1 VKGENGDESM
11 KTDLSEKLFAK
22 AKDLFPGG
30 VNSPVRAFK
39 GVGGTP
45 RFIARGKGSHLFDV
59 DGNDYVDYVLSWG
72 PLIVGHCHPEV
83 MREVQD
89 AMKDGSS
96 FGAPSPRELQLAE
109 VVRERMPWIEKMRF
123 CSSGTEA
130 TTSAI
135 RVARGFTGRDDIVKC
150 DGCYHGAG
158 DPLLV
163 KAGSGVE
170 TLGLPDSPGVP
181 ADYAKHTLTVPYND
195 LAAVERLFAERGSKI
210 AALIVE
216 PVVGNMGVLV
226 PRPGYLE
233 GLLATC
239 REHGALLIIDEV
251 MTGFRVASGGA
262 CGLYGIR
269 PDLVTFGKVIGAG
282 LPVGAFGGRADV
294 MDRVA
299 PAGPIY
305 QAGTLSGNPMAM
317 AAGYSTL
324 RLMTPAAYE
333 KLERTGAA
341 LADGLAKA
349 AAAEQVPVQVNRVG
363 AMFTVFFSE
372 KPVFDAASARACNTR
387 RFGAFFHSL
396 LEGGVYLPP
405 SQFEACFLSTAHTE
419 ADVDHT
425 LAAARTAFAAAAKV
439 E

>member
-1 VKGENGDESM
+1 M

-22 AKDLFPGG
+22 AQTLFPGG
-30 VNSPVRAFK
+30 VNSPVRAFR

-45 RFIARGKGSHLFDV
+45 RFIARGKGSHMFDV
-59 DGNDYVDYVLSWG
+59 DGNDYVDYLLSWG

-96 FGAPSPRELQLAE
+96 YGAPSPREIQLAE
-109 VVRERMPWIEKMRF
+109 LVRERMPWIEKMRF
-123 CSSGTEA
+123 VSSGTEA

-135 RVARGFTGRDDIVKC
+135 RVARGFTGRDDILKF

-181 ADYAKHTLTVPYND
+181 ADVARHTLTLPYNE
-195 LAAVERLFAERGSKI
+195 LPAVERLFAERGSAI
-210 AALIVE
+210 AAIIVE

-226 PRPGYLE
+226 PKAGYLQ
-233 GLLATC
+233 GLLDVC
-239 REHGALLIIDEV
+239 RKHGALLIVDEV
-251 MTGFRVASGGA
+251 MTGFRVSAGGA

-324 RLMTPAAYE
+324 KLMTPAAYA
-333 KLERTGAA
+333 KLGEISTR
-341 LADGLAKA
+341 LADGLRA
-349 AAAEQVPVQVNRVG
+349 AAAEAKVPVQVNQVG
-363 AMFTVFFSE
+363 SMLTVFFSE
-372 KPVFDAASARACNTR
+372 KPVFDAASARGANPK
-387 RFGAFFHSL
+387 RFAAFFHAL
-396 LEGGVYLPP
+396 LENGVYFPP
-405 SQFEACFLSTAHTE
+405 SQFEAAFLSTAHTGDDIE
-419 ADVDHT
+419 KT
-425 LAAARTAFAAAAKV
+425 LAAARVAFAAAAKI
-439 E
+439 

>member
-1 VKGENGDESM
+1 M
-11 KTDLSEKLFAK
+11 KTELSEKLFAK

-45 RFIARGKGSHLFDV
+45 RFIARGRGSHLVDV

-72 PLIVGHCHPEV
+72 PLVVGHCHPEV
-83 MREVQD
+83 MRAVQD
-89 AMKDGSS
+89 AMKEGSS
-96 FGAPSPRELQLAE
+96 FGAPSPREILLGE
-109 VVRERMPWIEKMRF
+109 LVRERMPWIEKMRF
-123 CSSGTEA
+123 VSSGTEA

-135 RVARGFTGRDDIVKC
+135 RVARGFTGRDDILKF

-158 DPLLV
+158 DALLV

-181 ADYAKHTLTVPYND
+181 ADLAKHTLTLPFND
-195 LAAVERLFAERGSKI
+195 LGAVEKLFAERGDKL
-210 AALIVE
+210 AAVIVE

-226 PRPGYLE
+226 PKSGYLK
-233 GLLATC
+233 GLLDAC
-239 REHGALLIIDEV
+239 RKHGALLIIDEV
-251 MTGFRVASGGA
+251 MTGFRVSSGGA

-324 RLMTPAAYE
+324 KLMTATAYE
-333 KLERTGAA
+333 KLEQTSAK
-341 LADGLAKA
+341 LADGLAR
-349 AAAEQVPVQVNRVG
+349 AAAEAKVPAQVNRVG
-363 AMFTVFFSE
+363 SMLTVFFSE
-372 KPVFDAASARACNTR
+372 RPVFDAASARACSTK
-387 RFGAFFHSL
+387 RFGAFFHAL
-396 LEGGVYLPP
+396 LENGVYFPP
-405 SQFEACFLSTAHTE
+405 SQFEAAFLSTAHTDDDVE
-419 ADVDHT
+419 AT
-425 LAAARTAFAAAAKV
+425 IQAARAGFAAAGR

>member
-1 VKGENGDESM
+1 VKTE
-11 KTDLSEKLFAK
+11 LSEKLFAK
-22 AKDLFPGG
+22 ANTLFPGG

-45 RFIARGKGSHLFDV
+45 RFIARGRGSHLVDV

-72 PLIVGHCHPEV
+72 PLVVGHCHPEV

-96 FGAPSPRELQLAE
+96 YGAPSPREIQLAE
-109 VVRERMPWIEKMRF
+109 VVRERMPWVEKMRF
-123 CSSGTEA
+123 VSSGTEA

-135 RVARGFTGRDDIVKC
+135 RVARGFTGRDDVLKF

-158 DPLLV
+158 DSLLV

-181 ADYAKHTLTVPYND
+181 ADLARHTLTLPFND
-195 LAAVERLFAERGSKI
+195 LAAVERLFAERGAAI
-210 AALIVE
+210 AAVIVE

-226 PRPGYLE
+226 PREGYLQ
-233 GLLATC
+233 GLLDVC
-239 REHGALLIIDEV
+239 RKHGALLIVDEV
-251 MTGFRVASGGA
+251 MTGFRLGTGGA

-317 AAGYSTL
+317 AAGYATL

-333 KLERTGAA
+333 KLERLSAR
-341 LADGLAKA
+341 LADGLAA
-349 AAAEQVPVQVNRVG
+349 AAAEVKVPVQVNRVG
-363 AMFTVFFSE
+363 SMLTVFFAE
-372 KPVFDAASARACNTR
+372 KPVFDAASARAASTK
-387 RFGAFFHSL
+387 RFGAFFHAL
-396 LEGGVYLPP
+396 LENGVYFPP
-405 SQFEACFLSTAHTE
+405 SQFEAAFLSTAHTE
-419 ADVDHT
+419 DDLEAT
-425 LAAARTAFAAAAKV
+425 LRAARVAFAAAAKV
-439 E
+439 

>member
-1 VKGENGDESM
+1 M

-22 AKDLFPGG
+22 ALTLFPGG
-30 VNSPVRAFK
+30 VNSPVRAFR

-45 RFIARGKGSHLFDV
+45 RFIARGRGSHMWDV

-72 PLIVGHCHPEV
+72 PLIVGHCHPDV
-83 MREVQD
+83 MRAVQE

-96 FGAPSPRELQLAE
+96 FGAPCPREIQLAE
-109 VVRERMPWIEKMRF
+109 LIRERKPWIEKMRF

-130 TTSAI
+130 TTAAI
-135 RVARGFTGRDDIVKC
+135 RVARGFTGRDDILKF

-158 DPLLV
+158 DALLV

-181 ADYAKHTLTVPYND
+181 ADLAKHTLTLPYND
-195 LAAVERLFAERGSKI
+195 LAAVEKLLAERGAKL
-210 AALIVE
+210 AAVIVE
-216 PVVGNMGVLV
+216 PIVGNMGVLV
-226 PRPGYLE
+226 PKPGYLQ
-233 GLLATC
+233 GLLDAC
-239 REHGALLIIDEV
+239 RKHGALLIVDEV
-251 MTGFRVASGGA
+251 MTGFRVGYGGA

-317 AAGYSTL
+317 AAGHASL
-324 RLMTPAAYE
+324 KLMTPAAYE
-333 KLERTGAA
+333 RLDQQGAKLAA
-341 LADGLAKA
+341 GLAEA
-349 AAAEQVPVQVNRVG
+349 ARGAGVPVQVNRVG
-363 AMFTVFFSE
+363 SMLTVFFSE
-372 KPVFDAASARACNTR
+372 KPVFDAVSARGANSK
-387 RFGAFFHSL
+387 RFAAFFHAL
-396 LEGGVYLPP
+396 LEGGVYFPP
-405 SQFEACFLSTAHTE
+405 SQFESAFLSTAHTE
-419 ADVDHT
+419 GDLEQT
-425 LAAARTAFAAAAKV
+425 LRTAKVAFAAAARIP
-439 E
+439 

>member
-1 VKGENGDESM
+1 M
-11 KTDLSEKLFAK
+11 KTELSEKLFAK
-22 AKDLFPGG
+22 AQDLFPGG

-45 RFIARGKGSHLFDV
+45 RFIARGRGSHLFDV
-59 DGNDYVDYVLSWG
+59 DGNDYVDFVLSWG
-72 PLIVGHCHPEV
+72 PMIVGHCHPEV

-96 FGAPSPRELQLAE
+96 FGAPSPREIQLAE
-109 VVRERMPWIEKMRF
+109 LVRARMPWVEKMRF

-130 TTSAI
+130 TTAAI
-135 RVARGFTGRDDIVKC
+135 RVARGFTGRDDILKF

-158 DPLLV
+158 DALLV

-181 ADYAKHTLTVPYND
+181 ADLARHTLTLPFND
-195 LAAVERLFAERGSKI
+195 LAAAEKLFAARGKQL
-210 AALIVE
+210 AAVIVE

-226 PRPGYLE
+226 PRPGYLQ
-233 GLLATC
+233 GLLDLC
-239 REHGALLIIDEV
+239 RASGALLIIDEV
-251 MTGFRVASGGA
+251 MTGFRVGEGGA
-262 CGLYGIR
+262 CGRFGLR

-282 LPVGAFGGRADV
+282 LPVGAFGGRRDV

-317 AAGYSTL
+317 AAGFATL

-333 KLERTGAA
+333 RLEQTSAS
-341 LADGLAKA
+341 LADGLAR
-349 AAAEQVPVQVNRVG
+349 AAAEAKVPVQVNRVG
-363 AMFTVFFSE
+363 SMLTVFFSE
-372 KPVFDAASARACNTR
+372 KPVFDAASARACDTK
-387 RFGAFFHSL
+387 RFGAFFHAL
-396 LEGGVYLPP
+396 LEHGVYFPP
-405 SQFEACFLSTAHTE
+405 SQFEAAFLSTAHSEDDVE
-419 ADVDHT
+419 AT
-425 LAAARTAFAAAAKV
+425 LRAARVAFAAAAKV
-439 E
+439 

>member
-1 VKGENGDESM
+1 VKTE
-11 KTDLSEKLFAK
+11 LSQKLFEK
-22 AKDLFPGG
+22 ANTLFPGG

-45 RFIARGKGSHLFDV
+45 RFMARGRGAHLIDV

-72 PLIVGHCHPEV
+72 PLIAGHCHPEV
-83 MREVQD
+83 MRAVQD

-96 FGAPSPRELQLAE
+96 FGAPSPKEIVLAE
-109 VVRERMPWIEKMRF
+109 TVRERAPWIEKMRF

-130 TTSAI
+130 TTAAL
-135 RVARGFTGRDDIVKC
+135 RVARGFTGRDDFVKFE
-150 DGCYHGAG
+150 GCYHGAG

-181 ADYAKHTLTVPYND
+181 ADLARHTLTVPYND
-195 LAAVERLFAERGSKI
+195 LPALEQLFAAKGKGIAAVI
-210 AALIVE
+210 IE

-226 PRPGYLE
+226 PKAGYLQAIHD
-233 GLLATC
+233 LCKA
-239 REHGALLIIDEV
+239 HGALFIVDEV
-251 MTGFRVASGGA
+251 MTGFRLAPGGA
-262 CGLYGIR
+262 CELYGLR

-317 AAGYSTL
+317 AAGEAQL
-324 RLMTPAAYE
+324 RLMTREAYQL
-333 KLERTGAA
+333 LEVRSAA
-341 LADGLAKA
+341 LAAGLAA
-349 AAAEQVPVQVNRVG
+349 LAAEAKVPVQVNRVG
-363 AMFTVFFSE
+363 SMLTVFFSAS
-372 KPVFDAASARACNTR
+372 PVFDAASARKASTK
-387 RFGAFFHSL
+387 RFGAFFHTM
-396 LEGGVYLPP
+396 LENGVYLPP
-405 SQFEACFLSTAHTE
+405 SQFEAAFLSTAHGEGDVELTLRAARAAFAIAAKTE
-419 ADVDHT
+419 A
-425 LAAARTAFAAAAKV
+425 
-439 E
+439 

>member
-1 VKGENGDESM
+1 M
-11 KTDLSEKLFAK
+11 KTELSQKLFEK
-22 AKDLFPGG
+22 ANDLFPGG

-45 RFIARGKGSHLFDV
+45 RFIARARGSHIVDV

-72 PLIVGHCHPEV
+72 PMIVGHCHPEV

-89 AMKDGSS
+89 AMKEGSS
-96 FGAPSPRELQLAE
+96 FGAPSPREILLAE
-109 VVRERMPWIEKMRF
+109 LVRERMPWVEKMRF
-123 CSSGTEA
+123 VSSGTEA

-135 RVARGFTGRDDIVKC
+135 RVARGFTGRDDIVKF

-181 ADYAKHTLTVPYND
+181 ADVARHTLTAPYND
-195 LAAVERLFAERGSKI
+195 LGALEKVFEAKGSSIAAVIL
-210 AALIVE
+210 E

-226 PRPGYLE
+226 PRPGFLE
-233 GLLATC
+233 GVHALC
-239 REHGALLIIDEV
+239 RKHGALFIVDEV
-251 MTGFRVASGGA
+251 MTGFRLSAGGA
-262 CGLYGIR
+262 CGLYGLR

-282 LPVGAFGGRADV
+282 LPVGAFGGRRDV

-317 AAGYSTL
+317 AAGHAAL
-324 RLMTPAAYE
+324 KLMTEAAYR
-333 KLERTGAA
+333 KLETLSAA
-341 LADGLAKA
+341 LGDGLVA
-349 AAAEQVPVQVNRVG
+349 AAAEAKVPVQLNRVG
-363 AMFTVFFSE
+363 SMLTVFFSE

-387 RFGAFFHSL
+387 RFGAFFHAM
-396 LEGGVYLPP
+396 LEHGAYLPP
-405 SQFEACFLSTAHTE
+405 SQFEAAFLSTAHTDD
-419 ADVDHT
+419 DVART
-425 LAAARTAFAAAAKV
+425 VAAARVAFAEAAKV
-439 E
+439 A

>member
-1 VKGENGDESM
+1 VKTE
-11 KTDLSEKLFAK
+11 LSEKLFAK
-22 AKDLFPGG
+22 ANTLFPGG

-45 RFIARGKGSHLFDV
+45 RFIARGRGSHLVDV

-72 PLIVGHCHPEV
+72 PLVVGHCHPEV

-96 FGAPSPRELQLAE
+96 YGAPSPREIQLAE
-109 VVRERMPWIEKMRF
+109 VVRERMPWVEKMRF
-123 CSSGTEA
+123 VSSGTEA
-130 TTSAI
+130 TTAAI
-135 RVARGFTGRDDIVKC
+135 RVARGFTGRDDVLKF

-158 DPLLV
+158 DTLLV

-181 ADYAKHTLTVPYND
+181 ADLARHTLTLPFND
-195 LAAVERLFAERGSKI
+195 LAAVERLFAERGAAI
-210 AALIVE
+210 AAVIVE

-226 PRPGYLE
+226 PREGYLQ
-233 GLLATC
+233 GLLDVC
-239 REHGALLIIDEV
+239 RKHGALLIVDEV
-251 MTGFRVASGGA
+251 MTGFRLGTGGA

-317 AAGYSTL
+317 AAGYATL

-333 KLERTGAA
+333 KLERLSAR
-341 LADGLAKA
+341 LADGLAA
-349 AAAEQVPVQVNRVG
+349 AAAEAKVPVQVNRVG
-363 AMFTVFFSE
+363 SMLTVFFAE
-372 KPVFDAASARACNTR
+372 KPVFDAASARAASTK
-387 RFGAFFHSL
+387 RFGAFFHAL
-396 LEGGVYLPP
+396 LENGVYFPP
-405 SQFEACFLSTAHTE
+405 SQFEAAFLSTAHTE
-419 ADVDHT
+419 DDLEAT
-425 LAAARTAFAAAAKV
+425 LRAARVAFAAAAKV
-439 E
+439 

>member
-1 VKGENGDESM
+1 VKTE
-11 KTDLSEKLFAK
+11 LSEKLFAK
-22 AKDLFPGG
+22 ANTLFPGG

-45 RFIARGKGSHLFDV
+45 RFIARGRGSHLVDV

-72 PLIVGHCHPEV
+72 PLVVGHCHPEV

-96 FGAPSPRELQLAE
+96 FGAPSPREIQLAE
-109 VVRERMPWIEKMRF
+109 VVRERMPWVEKMRF
-123 CSSGTEA
+123 VSSGTEA
-130 TTSAI
+130 TTAAI
-135 RVARGFTGRDDIVKC
+135 RVARGFTGRDDVLKF

-158 DPLLV
+158 DTLLV

-181 ADYAKHTLTVPYND
+181 ADLARHTLTLPFND
-195 LAAVERLFAERGSKI
+195 LAAVERLFAERGAAI
-210 AALIVE
+210 AAVIVE

-226 PRPGYLE
+226 PREGYLQ
-233 GLLATC
+233 GLLDVC
-239 REHGALLIIDEV
+239 RKHGALLIVDEV
-251 MTGFRVASGGA
+251 MTGFRLGTGGA

-317 AAGYSTL
+317 AAGYATL

-333 KLERTGAA
+333 KLERLSAR
-341 LADGLAKA
+341 LADGLAA
-349 AAAEQVPVQVNRVG
+349 AAAEAKVPVQVNRVG
-363 AMFTVFFSE
+363 SMLTVFFAE
-372 KPVFDAASARACNTR
+372 KPVFDAASARAASTK
-387 RFGAFFHSL
+387 RFGAFFHAL
-396 LEGGVYLPP
+396 LENGVYFPP
-405 SQFEACFLSTAHTE
+405 SQFEAAFLSTAHTE
-419 ADVDHT
+419 DDLEAT
-425 LAAARTAFAAAAKV
+425 LRAARVAFAAAAKV
-439 E
+439 

>member
-1 VKGENGDESM
+1 VKTE
-11 KTDLSEKLFAK
+11 LSEKLFAK
-22 AKDLFPGG
+22 ANTLFPGG

-45 RFIARGKGSHLFDV
+45 RFIARGRGSHLVDV

-72 PLIVGHCHPEV
+72 PLVVGHCHPEV

-96 FGAPSPRELQLAE
+96 YGAPSPREIQLAE
-109 VVRERMPWIEKMRF
+109 VVRERMPWVEKMRF
-123 CSSGTEA
+123 VSSGTEA

-135 RVARGFTGRDDIVKC
+135 RVARGFTGRDDILKF

-158 DPLLV
+158 DALLV

-181 ADYAKHTLTVPYND
+181 ADLARHTLTLPFND
-195 LAAVERLFAERGSKI
+195 LAAVEKLFAERGAAI
-210 AALIVE
+210 AAVIVE

-226 PRPGYLE
+226 PKEGYLQ
-233 GLLATC
+233 GLLDVC
-239 REHGALLIIDEV
+239 RRHGALLIVDEV
-251 MTGFRVASGGA
+251 MTGFRLGTGGA
-262 CGLYGIR
+262 CGLYGVR

-317 AAGYSTL
+317 AAGYATL

-333 KLERTGAA
+333 KLERLSAR
-341 LADGLAKA
+341 LADGLAA
-349 AAAEQVPVQVNRVG
+349 LAAEAKVPVQVNRVG
-363 AMFTVFFSE
+363 SMLTVFFAE
-372 KPVFDAASARACNTR
+372 KPVFDAASARASSTK
-387 RFGAFFHSL
+387 RFGAFFHTL
-396 LEGGVYLPP
+396 LENGVYFPP
-405 SQFEACFLSTAHTE
+405 SQFEAAFLSTAHTE
-419 ADVDHT
+419 DDLEAT
-425 LAAARTAFAAAAKV
+425 LRAARAAFAAAAKV
-439 E
+439 

>member
-1 VKGENGDESM
+1 M
-11 KTDLSEKLFAK
+11 KTELSEKLFAK

-45 RFIARGKGSHLFDV
+45 RFFARGRGSRLFDV
-59 DGNDYVDYVLSWG
+59 DGNEYVDYVLSWG

-83 MREVQD
+83 MRQVQE
-89 AMKDGSS
+89 AMKEGAS
-96 FGAPSPRELQLAE
+96 FGAPSPREIKLAE
-109 VVRERMPWIEKMRF
+109 LVRERMPWVEKMRF
-123 CSSGTEA
+123 VSSGTEA

-135 RVARGFTGRDDIVKC
+135 RVARGFTGRDDILKF

-181 ADYAKHTLTVPYND
+181 ADLAKHTLTLPYND
-195 LAAVERLFAERGSKI
+195 LPAVERLFSKSGQKI
-210 AALIVE
+210 AAVIVE

-226 PRPGYLE
+226 PRQGYLQ
-233 GLLATC
+233 GLLDTC
-239 REHGALLIIDEV
+239 RRHGALLIIDEV
-251 MTGFRVASGGA
+251 MTGFRVSSGGA
-262 CGLYGIR
+262 CGLYGVR

-294 MDRVA
+294 MESVA

-324 RLMTPAAYE
+324 QLMTPAAYE
-333 KLERTGAA
+333 KLEQTGAK
-341 LADGLAKA
+341 LAEGLARA
-349 AAAEQVPVQVNRVG
+349 AAQAEVPVQVNRVG
-363 AMFTVFFSE
+363 SMLTVFFS
-372 KPVFDAASARACNTR
+372 KAPVFDAASARACSTK
-387 RFGAFFHSL
+387 RFAVFFHSM
-396 LEGGVYLPP
+396 LESGVYLPP
-405 SQFEACFLSTAHTE
+405 SQFEAAFLSTAHGDDE
-419 ADVDHT
+419 IELT
-425 LAAARTAFAAAAKV
+425 LRAAGPAFEAAAKV
-439 E
+439 

>member
-1 VKGENGDESM
+1 VKTE
-11 KTDLSEKLFAK
+11 LSEKLFAK

-45 RFIARGKGSHLFDV
+45 RFIARARGAHLFDV

-72 PLIVGHCHPEV
+72 PMIVGHCHPEV

-96 FGAPSPRELQLAE
+96 YGAPSPREIQLAE
-109 VVRERMPWIEKMRF
+109 LVRERMPWVQKMRF

-130 TTSAI
+130 TTAAI
-135 RVARGFTGRDDIVKC
+135 RVARGFTGRDDILKF

-158 DPLLV
+158 DALLV

-181 ADYAKHTLTVPYND
+181 ADLAKHTLTLPFND
-195 LAAVERLFAERGSKI
+195 LAAVEALFAKKGKDL
-210 AALIVE
+210 AAVIVE

-226 PRPGYLE
+226 PKPGYLQ

-239 REHGALLIIDEV
+239 RKHGALLIIDEV
-251 MTGFRVASGGA
+251 MTGFRVGSGGA
-262 CGLYGIR
+262 CGLYGLA

-317 AAGYSTL
+317 AAGHATL

-333 KLERTGAA
+333 RLEASSAKLAA
-341 LADGLAKA
+341 GLAE
-349 AAAEQVPVQVNRVG
+349 AAAEAKVPVQVNRVG
-363 AMFTVFFSE
+363 SMLTVFFSE
-372 KPVFDAASARACNTR
+372 KPVFDAASARGCDTK
-387 RFGAFFHSL
+387 RFAAFFHAL
-396 LEGGVYLPP
+396 LENGVYFPP
-405 SQFEACFLSTAHTE
+405 SQFEAAFLSTAHTDDDLE
-419 ADVDHT
+419 RT
-425 LAAARTAFAAAAKV
+425 LRAARAAFAAAAKI
-439 E
+439 

>member
-1 VKGENGDESM
+1 M

-22 AKDLFPGG
+22 AQTLFPGG

-45 RFIARGKGSHLFDV
+45 RFIARGRGSHMWDV

-83 MREVQD
+83 MREIQD

-96 FGAPSPRELQLAE
+96 FGAPSPREIQLAE
-109 VVRERMPWIEKMRF
+109 LIRERKPWIEKMRF

-130 TTSAI
+130 TTAAI
-135 RVARGFTGRDDIVKC
+135 RVARGFTGRDDILKF

-158 DPLLV
+158 DALLV

-181 ADYAKHTLTVPYND
+181 ADLAKHTLTLPFND
-195 LAAVERLFAERGSKI
+195 LAAVERLFGERGAKI
-210 AALIVE
+210 AAVIVE

-226 PRPGYLE
+226 PKAGYLQ
-233 GLLATC
+233 GLLDTC
-239 REHGALLIIDEV
+239 RKHGALLIVDEV
-251 MTGFRVASGGA
+251 MTGFRLGYGGA

-282 LPVGAFGGRADV
+282 LPVGAFGGRAEV
-294 MDRVA
+294 MDKVA

-317 AAGYSTL
+317 AAGHASL
-324 RLMTPAAYE
+324 KLMTPAAYE
-333 KLERTGAA
+333 RLETLGAKLAA
-341 LADGLAKA
+341 GLA
-349 AAAEQVPVQVNRVG
+349 AAAKEAGVPVQVNRVG
-363 AMFTVFFSE
+363 SMLTVFFSE
-372 KPVFDAASARACNTR
+372 KPVFDAASARAANTR
-387 RFGAFFHSL
+387 RFGAFFHAL
-396 LEGGVYLPP
+396 LEGGVYFPP
-405 SQFEACFLSTAHTE
+405 SQFEAAFLSTAHTDDDIE
-419 ADVDHT
+419 QT
-425 LAAARTAFAAAAKV
+425 LRVAKVAFAAAAKV
-439 E
+439 G